1 MSPGLIS
8 VQTAQY
14 QPDYKLHIFFNDGA
28 DKTVDFKP
36 FLSQSQHPGIRAFLQ
51 SEKFQGFR
59 VEHGDL
65 VWGDY
70 DLCFPVADLYRE
82 QI

>member
-14 QPDYKLHIFFNDGA
+14 QPDYKLHIFLNDGA
-28 DKTVDFKP
+28 DKSVDFKP

-70 DLCFPVADLYRE
+70 DLCFPVADLYRG

>member
-51 SEKFQGFR
+51 SEKF
-59 VEHGDL
+59 
-65 VWGDY
+65 
-70 DLCFPVADLYRE
+70 
-82 QI
+82 